1 VKRQKELAT
10 NYANDANGAHQEL
23 FFAPHSRHW
32 RNSWLILF
40 VSLWFT
46 AIALPQAAAQDAIPV
61 IKTAEYALGMI
72 RGPQRIDAIN
82 TVEYWGE
89 GYAYS
94 FGQAYRPDMPWPP
107 ARATYHASLSYF
119 IPAMRVDVTRSNPD
133 GPVQGGGGLPLA
145 APVRQIQVVNG
156 TFAWNESVP
165 GAGFTPGTTA
175 TPAPGSANDRLLQLW
190 STPYGALKAAERAGA
205 NARIMQDGGAT
216 FIIFPLPGSLAGITM
231 RVALNAKNQVER
243 VETRTDNPVLG
254 DMVTETTYSDYKDL
268 GEIESDVLFPS
279 HIVQKQGGFPVLDL
293 TITKTDANNPYVIFP
308 APDNVE
314 NGPKVPPPV
323 KVDTEK
329 VADGVWYL
337 TGGTHHSVA
346 VEFRNYVVLFECP
359 QNEERAVAVLDTV
372 KKTIPNKPIRYVVN
386 THHHFDHSGGL
397 RSCVAEGATII
408 TQSENKPYYEKVWAL
423 PHTLNPDRLAR
434 APKKPI
440 VEGLEEKRVLTDG
453 QRTVELYH
461 LQGSNHSPTMLIG
474 YLPKEKVLIEAD
486 VYTPGPANAPP
497 VPTSKEMLNL
507 NENIKRLRL
516 DVQRITPL
524 HGRLV
529 TIDDLRKGL

>member
-40 VSLWFT
+40 VSLWFA

-107 ARATYHASLSYF
+107 AKATYHASLSYF

-205 NARIMQDGGAT
+205 NARITQDGGAT
-216 FIIFPLPGSLAGITM
+216 FITFPLPGSLAGITM
-231 RVALNAKNQVER
+231 RVALNAKSQVER

-308 APDNVE
+308 VPDNVE